1 MEPRNF
7 ILIMA
12 VSENLGIGY
21 QRVLPWKIPE
31 DWEHLLKVIVAGPE
45 RNTFVM
51 GRTSWEDSPK
61 PFPNIRN
68 IVVSRS
74 LQSAEG
80 ADICTNLREA
90 ISISTG
96 LCFIGG
102 GCEIYRECLSPP
114 LVQYCTQI
122 YLTRISN
129 TIKCDTFFPF
139 NAKTL
144 FQDPLVEGFSPTLI
158 SKTKSHLDYT
168 YDFTIFSNNNL
179 PRQPHCIE
187 YPPHEEFQ
195 YLDLIKEIAF
205 SKNLRVDEDGKEIAT
220 LFGKMIKFDLSM
232 SFPLLTT
239 RSLNWGEIVEKLVR
253 GIRGEDEESERSDGL
268 RNDIQFRY
276 FQGQGI
282 HQCTETINLIRNE
295 PSSNKIMLR
304 FGNSCETTCQFYV
317 ADGKLSSLVYQS
329 SENIERMPY
338 GIAFYSLFTCLVAQ
352 ICGLKRGEFNYL
364 IGVVECDL
372 SSIEK
377 LQNQIKR
384 NPYPFPQI
392 KLREN
397 IESIDQFTPEDVE
410 LLRYFNHGEI

>member
-21 QRVLPWKIPE
+21 QRVLPWQIPE
-31 DWEHLLKVIVAGPE
+31 DWEHLLKVMVSGPE
-45 RNTFVM
+45 RNSFIM

-61 PFPNIRN
+61 PFPNTRN

-80 ADICTNLREA
+80 ADIYTNLREA
-90 ISISTG
+90 ISASTG
-96 LCFIGG
+96 LCIIGG

-114 LVQYCTQI
+114 LIQYCTQI

-139 NAKTL
+139 NAKTI
-144 FQDPLVEGFSPTLI
+144 FQDPLIEGFSMTLI

-168 YDFTIFSNNNL
+168 YDFTIFSNDSL

-195 YLDLIKEIAF
+195 YLDLVKEIAL
-205 SKNLRVDEDGKEIAT
+205 SKNIKVNEDGKEIAS

-239 RSLNWGEIVEKLVR
+239 RIANWGEIVEKLLR
-253 GIRGEDEESERSDGL
+253 GIHGERSDGL
-268 RNDIQFRY
+268 RHDIQFG
-276 FQGQGI
+276 GQL
-282 HQCTETINLIRNE
+282 TEVINLIRNE
-295 PSSNKIMLR
+295 PNSNNIVLR
-304 FGNSCETTCQFYV
+304 FGNSYEITCQFYV
-317 ADGKLSSLVYQS
+317 ADGKLSSLVYQG
-329 SENIERMPY
+329 SEDIERIPY
-338 GIAFYSLFTCLVAQ
+338 GIAFYSLFTCLITH

-372 SSIEK
+372 NSIEK
-377 LQNQIKR
+377 LQRQLKR

-392 KLREN
+392 KFREN
-397 IESIDQFTPEDVE
+397 IESIDQFAQEDVE